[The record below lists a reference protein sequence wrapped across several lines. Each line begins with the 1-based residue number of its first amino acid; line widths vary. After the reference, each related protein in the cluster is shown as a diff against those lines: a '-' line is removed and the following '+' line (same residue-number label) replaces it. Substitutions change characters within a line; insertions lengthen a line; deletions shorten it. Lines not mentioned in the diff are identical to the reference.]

1 MAFTG
6 FFGLAVE
13 LTGPNDV
20 GQGIDVEDIATG
32 SVLYH
37 LKLISEWWWR
47 LQLLTT
53 FLSTFF
59 LTAAFKFWNSFYW
72 TTRGN
77 LASFLYELN
86 CICCVYLT

>member
-6 FFGLAVE
+6 FFGRVVN

-32 SVLYH
+32 SVLNH
-37 LKLISEWWWR
+37 LELISEWWWR

-53 FLSTFF
+53 FVSTFF
-59 LTAAFKFWNSFYW
+59 LTAAFKFWNSF
-72 TTRGN
+72 
-77 LASFLYELN
+77 FLDNER
-86 CICCVYLT
+86 

>member
-6 FFGLAVE
+6 IFGLVVE
-13 LTGPNDV
+13 LAGPNGV

-37 LKLISEWWWR
+37 LELISEWWWR

-53 FLSTFF
+53 FVSTFF
-59 LTAAFKFWNSFYW
+59 LTAAFKFWNRFYW

-77 LASFLYELN
+77 RTSFLYIN
-86 CICCVYLT
+86 RIVFVVCI